1 MFAAKPEL
9 SQRCIS
15 GLLTTGPNDE
25 NVNNKPSSDMPNR
38 IKPVVSDSQIGIYT
52 TDSNTLKDGLCSQA
66 HIGTQPY
73 RPGADSPL
81 TVRSFLQI
89 TLSNNN
95 YKSLEH
101 LQTRAENY
109 LRYRKAE
116 ENILR
121 STVEGLTNP
130 ESPVFKQTAW
140 MGHLERGLW
149 KTETHWDGNDREQLG
164 KEALGSEEPKPGSP
178 FYGSRGLKLSDS
190 AHSAFSMMLCGSEGP
205 FTKEQ
210 ALSGFELAQTGQVLA
225 GRLKIQ
231 ERVKFRADNRIDAQ
245 RNGTHSTRT
254 PTGMDLSQD
263 IGTIMRDKAGLPV
276 MSGTSGSSSDAT
288 LATRYAAEHF
298 GKTWAAPG
306 LSQAEGCKAI
316 SDLSHHYFRAEGS
329 SPPQS
334 MATGINKVRYD
345 AGMEEKYV
353 NTLDIFTHSYPEIY
367 AGVALTIAG
376 AGGNDEQ
383 AMYNV
388 TQEAARI
395 LYEAETKD

>member
-1 MFAAKPEL
+1 M
-9 SQRCIS
+9 
-15 GLLTTGPNDE
+15 
-25 NVNNKPSSDMPNR
+25 
-38 IKPVVSDSQIGIYT
+38 
-52 TDSNTLKDGLCSQA
+52 CSQA

-109 LRYRKAE
+109 LRHRKAE

-149 KTETHWDGNDREQLG
+149 KTETCWDGNDREQLG

-190 AHSAFSMMLCGSEGP
+190 ARSAFSMMLCGSEGP

-263 IGTIMRDKAGLPV
+263 IGTIMRDQAGLPV
-276 MSGTSGSSSDAT
+276 MSGTSGSSSDAV
-288 LATRYAAEHF
+288 LATRYAAEYF
-298 GKTWAAPG
+298 GKTWTAPG
-306 LSQAEGCKAI
+306 LNQTEGCKAI
-316 SDLSHHYFRAEGS
+316 SDLLHYYFRAEGS

-334 MATGINKVRYD
+334 IATGINKVRCD
-345 AGMEEKYV
+345 AGMKEKHV

-376 AGGNDEQ
+376 ASGNDEQ
-383 AMYNV
+383 AMYNI
-388 TQEAARI
+388 TQETVRI
-395 LYEAETKD
+395 LHETETKD

>member
-1 MFAAKPEL
+1 MFAAKPE
-9 SQRCIS
+9 SGQRSIS
-15 GLLTTGPNDE
+15 GLFSPRANGE
-25 NVNNKPSSDMPNR
+25 NASNKPSSGMANR
-38 IKPVVSDSQIGIYT
+38 IKPVVSDSQIGRYT

-109 LRYRKAE
+109 LRHRKAE
-116 ENILR
+116 EKILR
-121 STVEGLTNP
+121 STVEGLANP

-149 KTETHWDGNDREQLG
+149 KTETRWDGNDREQLG
-164 KEALGSEEPKPGSP
+164 KEALGSEEPKPSSP

-190 AHSAFSMMLCGSEGP
+190 ARSAFSMMLCGSAGP

-210 ALSGFELAQTGQVLA
+210 TLSGFELAQTGQVLA

-231 ERVKFRADNRIDAQ
+231 ERMTFRANNRVDAQ

-254 PTGMDLSQD
+254 QTGMDLSQD

-329 SPPQS
+329 CPPQS
-334 MATGINKVRYD
+334 MATGINKVRCD
-345 AGMEEKYV
+345 AGMEEKHV

-395 LYEAETKD
+395 LHEAETKD

>member
-1 MFAAKPEL
+1 
-9 SQRCIS
+9 
-15 GLLTTGPNDE
+15 
-25 NVNNKPSSDMPNR
+25 
-38 IKPVVSDSQIGIYT
+38 
-52 TDSNTLKDGLCSQA
+52 
-66 HIGTQPY
+66 
-73 RPGADSPL
+73 
-81 TVRSFLQI
+81 
-89 TLSNNN
+89 
-95 YKSLEH
+95 
-101 LQTRAENY
+101 
-109 LRYRKAE
+109 
-116 ENILR
+116 
-121 STVEGLTNP
+121 VEGLTNP
-130 ESPVFKQTAW
+130 ESPVFKQAAW

-149 KTETHWDGNDREQLG
+149 KTETRWNGNDRDQLG

-190 AHSAFSMMLCGSEGP
+190 ARSAFSMMLCGSAGP

-210 ALSGFELAQTGQVLA
+210 TLSGFELAQTGQVLA

-231 ERVKFRADNRIDAQ
+231 ERMTFRANNRVDAQ

-254 PTGMDLSQD
+254 QTGMDLSQD

-334 MATGINKVRYD
+334 MATGINKVRCD
-345 AGMEEKYV
+345 AGMEEKHV
-353 NTLDIFTHSYPEIY
+353 NALDIFTHSYPEIY

-395 LYEAETKD
+395 LHEAETKD